1 MLSFGSG
8 EVNWCIEGN
17 FDINFL
23 ILFHCYI
30 FFFQA
35 EPPVD
40 VVLKDTYVGNKG
52 QDLHHLLAMDHP
64 IKDGLVTNWEDMEV
78 IWNSVLNDELQ
89 INPQE
94 HLMMLNEPAQRDKP
108 NREKMAQVSDPL

>member
-1 MLSFGSG
+1 MLSLGSG
-8 EVNWCIEGN
+8 EVKRCIEGN
-17 FDINFL
+17 FDINF
-23 ILFHCYI
+23 
-30 FFFQA
+30 FQA

-40 VVLKDTYVGNKG
+40 VALKDTYVGNKG
-52 QDLHHLLAMDHP
+52 QDLRHLLAMDHP

-78 IWNSVLNDELQ
+78 IWNYVFNDELQ

-94 HLMMLNEPAQRDKP
+94 HLMMLNEPAQRDRP